1 MIWAYNDSV
10 KMDTMLP
17 EDRRKRLKEISDLIV
32 TEKDHDKYL
41 ELMKEMNA
49 LLDEF
54 HADGH
59 KPPTS

>member
-1 MIWAYNDSV
+1 
-10 KMDTMLP
+10 MDTVRP
-17 EDRRKRLKEISDLIV
+17 EDRIKRLKEISDLIV

-54 HADGH
+54 HADIQ
-59 KPPTS
+59 KPPTN